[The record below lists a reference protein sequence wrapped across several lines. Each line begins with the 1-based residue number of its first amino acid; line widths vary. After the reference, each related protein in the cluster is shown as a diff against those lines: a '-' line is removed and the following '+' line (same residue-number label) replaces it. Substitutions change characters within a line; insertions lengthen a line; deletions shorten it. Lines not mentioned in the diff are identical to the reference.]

1 MRFITVRAILFF
13 RLFFT
18 GEVQLRR
25 DLGVNITVTNNRRQ
39 DCFNTPLNTAFD
51 IAGIFQLSVIKIA
64 PAGIGLG

>member
-25 DLGVNITVTNNRRQ
+25 DLGVNITVTNNRRFMSFHRQ
-39 DCFNTPLNTAFD
+39 YRGVTART
-51 IAGIFQLSVIKIA
+51 
-64 PAGIGLG
+64 

>member
-13 RLFFT
+13 RVFFT

-39 DCFNTPLNTAFD
+39 DRFNTPLNTAFD
-51 IAGIFQLSVIKIA
+51 FN
-64 PAGIGLG
+64 